1 MSALSYVWPRSISTT
16 EPGKILHGY
25 WCQIWILPT
34 DKCWPTGP
42 TDPWY
47 EISACFPTDSLWK
60 MVKIPPICRQYCG
73 YFHHVPMKSPL
84 NHMKFIEILV
94 HHELPIRNHTMK
106 SPFLFQL
113 GFPIRSGEKT
123 INCCR
128 ISHLAA
134 PRPSAAPPSPAAAA
148 ALWRCPRTP
157 RPAEARRKWRR
168 APATPKMS
176 RCSGKDGKKL
186 GFNHPKNG
194 KSSKNGEKI
203 ENHPKIMKKWWRMVI

>member
-1 MSALSYVWPRSISTT
+1 MDFTHRQMLAHRAHRPLVWNFCMFSHGFPLKNGEDTPDLSPVLWVFSSCSHEVTTKSHEIHWNSCTPWTSHQKSHHEVTISISTGI
-16 EPGKILHGY
+16 PY
-25 WCQIWILPT
+25 QI
-34 DKCWPTGP
+34 
-42 TDPWY
+42 
-47 EISACFPTDSLWK
+47 
-60 MVKIPPICRQYCG
+60 R
-73 YFHHVPMKSPL
+73 
-84 NHMKFIEILV
+84 
-94 HHELPIRNHTMK
+94 
-106 SPFLFQL
+106 
-113 GFPIRSGEKT
+113 GET